1 MRISTTAARDR
12 FLSSFADAAH
22 FSERAAAAC
31 AAAAAFFGKTPEQV
45 MADALAKFAAD
56 AAQRAHWVR
65 LLP

>member
-1 MRISTTAARDR
+1 MNSTGEIEAVIRLES
-12 FLSSFADAAH
+12 FLYDFYGKVADLA
-22 FSERAAAAC
+22 
-31 AAAAAFFGKTPEQV
+31 GKTPEQV